1 MASYLKPGEVEYT
14 WKGNCI
20 IGEMNG
26 VITDRIK
33 QFSKYMSSAIQ
44 TDSSV
49 DIEGDMWTKLILN
62 LINIPLALTGI
73 SFPFGFKD
81 KYVRLITEA
90 AWSEGYDVVKAAG
103 IKANF
108 QEIDTWIGL
117 LKDKSKLNAWLSQL
131 SSNIRVHPSTHQ
143 SLVRGSTDESDYLTG
158 ELVRLGDRIGMKTPV
173 SIALMQELRHIMQGD
188 SMEYMQ
194 PENLWQ
200 IIEDTLSV

>member
-1 MASYLKPGEVEYT
+1 
-14 WKGNCI
+14 
-20 IGEMNG
+20 
-26 VITDRIK
+26 
-33 QFSKYMSSAIQ
+33 MSSAIQ

-49 DIEGDMWTKLILN
+49 NIEGDMWTKLILN

-81 KYVRLITEA
+81 KHVRFITEA
-90 AWSEGYDVVKAAG
+90 AWSEGFDVVKAAG
-103 IKANF
+103 IKADF
-108 QEIDTWIGL
+108 QDLDSWIGL
-117 LKDKSKLNAWLSQL
+117 LKDKSRLNAWLSQL

-158 ELVRLGDRIGMKTPV
+158 ELVRLGERIGMKTPV
-173 SIALMQELRHIMQGD
+173 NIALMQELRRTMQGD
-188 SMEYMQ
+188 SFEYMQ